1 MANTE
6 KRASGGHDGVR
17 IRYAVVGLG
26 HIAQVA
32 VLPAF
37 EHAKQTSEL
46 TALVSDDP
54 QKLKELGDRYA
65 VDKRYSY
72 DEYEKM
78 LQNGEVDAVYIA
90 LPNDMHK
97 EYTVRAAQSGVHVL
111 CEKPMAVTVEEGKA
125 MIEAAQ
131 LHNVKLMIAYRLHFE
146 QTNMTVASLV
156 HDGAIGEP
164 RLFNSTFT
172 MQVKEG
178 NIRTQAERGG
188 GPLFDIGIYCIN
200 AARYIFGAEPIEV
213 QALMAKG
220 PDPRFEEIEETVG
233 AVMRFPNQC
242 IATFA
247 CSFGTQ
253 AVSTYRVLGTEGDI
267 NVEPA
272 YEYVDELKY
281 TLTRKGKPAEEKK
294 TPKSDQF
301 APELN
306 HFSECIILN
315 KEPRPSGHEGLADMA
330 VIEALMESAE
340 KGESV
345 AVKKLR
351 GKGQASKPDKELI
364 ERLPGVKKPD
374 LVNAESGSK

>member
-1 MANTE
+1 MAIE
-6 KRASGGHDGVR
+6 RIKASGGHEGAR

-46 TALVSDDP
+46 AALVSDDP
-54 QKLKELGDRYA
+54 EKLKELGDLYK

-72 DEYEKM
+72 DEYEAM
-78 LQNGEVDAVYIA
+78 LREGEIDAVYIA

-97 EYTVRAAQSGVHVL
+97 EYTLKAANAGVHVL
-111 CEKPMAVTVEEGKA
+111 CEKPMAVTVEEGKE
-125 MIEAAQ
+125 MMEAAA

-146 QTNMTVASLV
+146 KTNMMVASLV

-178 NIRTQAERGG
+178 NIRTKAAKGG

-200 AARYIFGAEPIEV
+200 AARYIFGSEPIEV

-242 IATFA
+242 IATFV
-247 CSFGTQ
+247 CSFGAQ
-253 AVSTYRVLGTEGDI
+253 AVSTYRVVGTEGDI

-281 TLTRKGKPAEEKK
+281 TITRKDKPVEEKK

-315 KEPRPSGHEGLADMA
+315 QEPRPSGHEGLADLA
-330 VIEALMESAE
+330 VIEAIMESADT
-340 KGESV
+340 GESV
-345 AVKKLR
+345 AVKKIR
-351 GKGQASKPDKELI
+351 GQGHASKPDKELI
-364 ERLPGVKKPD
+364 ERLPGVKKPK
-374 LVNAESGSK
+374 LVNAESGSQ